1 MAVGKQL
8 LEALPPPSG
17 KECVPQNDKK
27 CNKRLDLVTQFTSSS
42 KIKDSLIALASGK
55 NYQQYLVSFS
65 FAKIYNPFGLSPIE
79 VDFSTGP
86 ISEQRKL

>member
-27 CNKRLDLVTQFTSSS
+27 CNKKLDPVTQFRSSS
-42 KIKDSLIALASGK
+42 KIKDSLISLASGQR
-55 NYQQYLVSFS
+55 YQQYLVLFS
-65 FAKIYNPFGLSPIE
+65 FAKIFNPFGLSPIE
-79 VDFSTGP
+79 VDFSTRP
-86 ISEQRKL
+86 ISEQKKL